1 MHVHVHVVA
10 VKKLSSHASKNSI
23 DSKIIEYRVI
33 PIPADYAELCGDI
46 RQCQYGRGGTTAQTL
61 SALLTRTSEQHTPC
75 VCLLH
80 HSQVQVQVQVHGEPQ
95 LP

>member
-1 MHVHVHVVA
+1 MRIIKTRTDGGGLEPRLMH
-10 VKKLSSHASKNSI
+10 
-23 DSKIIEYRVI
+23 IEYLSGVI
-33 PIPADYAELCGDI
+33 PIPADYAELRGDI

-75 VCLLH
+75 VRLLH